1 MHMSSNK
8 IASAIADPTQFK
20 VIRFR
25 SKIKLHTRG
34 YTLLELLISLAL
46 SVLVVGAI
54 GTAIQLYLSLI
65 HI

>member
-46 SVLVVGAI
+46 SVLAVSYTHLTLPTIYSV
-54 GTAIQLYLSLI
+54 
-65 HI
+65 